1 MRRFASVTRARAIAG
16 RRGRRTWTCW
26 RGLRRASLGLGL
38 VAFSALHANAQSIG
52 TFRWQLQP
60 FCNIVTIQVTQ
71 AGGIYRLE
79 GSDDQCGAATVAPVV
94 GVAVLNPTGS
104 IALGLNHV
112 TTPGGAPV
120 HVDAVVT
127 LPGASGTWRD
137 SAGGSGAF
145 VLTPGVGIGGPPRP
159 AGGIGAAAVDASEVQ
174 LRVSG
179 ACAAG
184 AALRSVNQDGTVQC
198 EPVGGGSGDITSVS
212 AGAGLVGGG
221 AGGDVSLAVAF
232 EGPGASVSAAR
243 SDHNHQREPGGGVAV
258 GGDALSSNTTGCCN
272 AAVGYQALS
281 ANQTGSENTGVG
293 YRALAFSVGSF
304 NTAVG
309 AGAALNTVGISN
321 TAVGAQA
328 LVANTN
334 GFNNAAFGDSALRSI
349 VNANHNNA
357 AFGHHAG
364 DALVTGSANVFVGN
378 EAAGELVNG
387 TGNVIIGANAAG
399 GLTTGSNNIVIG
411 APGVV
416 PTESSTIRIG
426 SNQSSTYLAGING
439 QSSPSGV
446 GVFITASGKLGTTT
460 SSRRFKDDIAPLAH
474 AQEVVQALQPVRFVY
489 KPEYDDG
496 AKQVQYGL
504 IAEDVLP
511 VDPNLVVMADGE
523 VQTVRYHFLT
533 PLLVAEVQ
541 RLEHARAELEQ
552 QLLAQREETATLA
565 RQVARLEALLATF
578 AERVR

>member
-1 MRRFASVTRARAIAG
+1 MGQFVSAAFGVGLLIITTLPAG
-16 RRGRRTWTCW
+16 
-26 RGLRRASLGLGL
+26 
-38 VAFSALHANAQSIG
+38 AQPLG

-71 AGGIYRLE
+71 AGGVYRLE

-159 AGGIGAAAVDASEVQ
+159 AGGIGGESVDASEVQ
-174 LRVSG
+174 LRVNGS
-179 ACAAG
+179 CAVG
-184 AALRSVNQDGTVQC
+184 TALRTVNQDGTVQC
-198 EPVGGGSGDITSVS
+198 EPVGSGSGDITSVS
-212 AGAGLVGGG
+212 AGAGLAGGG
-221 AGGDVSLAVAF
+221 TTGDLALSVAF
-232 EGPGASVSAAR
+232 EGPGSAVTPAR
-243 SDHNHQREPGGGVAV
+243 SDHTHQRGGDATNVAV
-258 GGDALSSNTTGCCN
+258 GGEALVVNQSGSQNT
-272 AAVGYQALS
+272 AVGYAALRS
-281 ANQTGSENTGVG
+281 STG
-293 YRALAFSVGSF
+293 YF

-309 AGAALNTVGISN
+309 AGALQSTTGTSN
-321 TAVGAQA
+321 TAMGAQA

-378 EAAGELVNG
+378 EAGGDLVNG
-387 TGNVIIGANAAG
+387 TGNIVIGSNAAG

-411 APGVV
+411 APAVV
-416 PTESSTIRIG
+416 ATESSTIRIG
-426 SNQSSTYLAGING
+426 SNQSSAYLAGVTG
-439 QSSPSGV
+439 QASPSGL
-446 GVFITASGKLGTTT
+446 GVFINSSGKLGIST
-460 SSRRFKDDIAPLAH
+460 SSRRFKDNIAPISD
-474 AQEVVQALQPVRFVY
+474 AQKVVQALQPVRFTY
-489 KPEYDDG
+489 KPEFDDG
-496 AKQVQYGL
+496 ARLVQYGL

-511 VDPNLVVMADGE
+511 VDPNLVVMVDGE
-523 VQTVRYHFLT
+523 VQTVRYHFLA

-541 RLEHARAELEQ
+541 RLEHARTALEQ
-552 QLLAQREETATLA
+552 ELRAQREETATLG
-565 RQVARLEALLATF
+565 RQVAELKAMLATL